1 MAPRRTPFLAC
12 LLAALI
18 ALPVAT
24 SFALSPGSIWAVK
37 VDGNAWLDSG
47 ARTRLK
53 QDAKI
58 AAGATIE
65 TEANGNVVLLF
76 ENGSTVNIRPSTRF
90 SIKEFSCE
98 PFDSSQVEWRSL
110 KEEPSESSRTKVQV
124 DDGTIISNVR
134 RLRRGSTYDIGTP
147 LGTAGIRGTTVYTT
161 VDMQDPNT
169 PVTFGVADGSA
180 TFTSSTGQTQNV
192 EGGGAVAVSG
202 NGGFTPPPAEIQQM
216 LSEAKQAGQA
226 MTQVAPPTTEG
237 TGTGTGTGEGA
248 ESGQEGGEGGAQSS
262 GASASA
268 GGPVATASEGTVTI
282 IKDGAQSEGAD
293 NLNSLL
299 APGTIITTGDDGN
312 ITIEIAPGI
321 VIQLQPNTQI
331 TIGERTPDK
340 AVNENGDSVP
350 EITIRLAVGSILVT
364 TTAEGLLG
372 SSFVIETARG
382 NINSVTSGSMV
393 VSSTGS
399 DPSTATVTVAAVAG
413 DKLAVTTEGEQL
425 PVAESLVVILRPDG
439 IEYAGIQDY
448 PNLLTSAGVATT
460 STSSVPLPPAESPPP
475 NAPTPRP
482 TPTPTPTPRPTP
494 TPTPTPRPTPT
505 PTPTPT
511 PPPISP

>member
-1 MAPRRTPFLAC
+1 MAPRRTPILAC

-18 ALPVAT
+18 ALPAGT
-24 SFALSPGSIWAVK
+24 GFALSPGAIWAVK

-58 AAGATIE
+58 GVGATIE

-98 PFDSSQVEWRSL
+98 PFDSSKVEYRSL
-110 KEEPSESSRTKVQV
+110 REEPSESSRTKVQV

-134 RLRRGSTYDIGTP
+134 KLRRGSTFDIGTP

-161 VDMQDPNT
+161 VDMQNPNT
-169 PVTFGVADGSA
+169 PVSFGVADGSA

-192 EGGGAVAVSG
+192 EGGDAVAVSG
-202 NGGFTPPPAEIQQM
+202 GGEFTPPPAETQQM
-216 LSEAKQAGQA
+216 LSEAEQAGQA
-226 MTQVAPPTTEG
+226 MTQFAPPATEG

-248 ESGQEGGEGGAQSS
+248 ESGQEGGEDGAQST

-268 GGPVATASEGTVTI
+268 GGPVATASEGTVTV
-282 IKDGAQSEGAD
+282 IKDGAQSDGAD
-293 NLNSLL
+293 NLNNLL
-299 APGTIITTGDDGN
+299 APGTIITTGDDGT
-312 ITIEIAPGI
+312 ITIEIAPG
-321 VIQLQPNTQI
+321 VFIQLQPNTQI
-331 TIGERTPDK
+331 TIGERIPDK

-364 TTAEGLLG
+364 STAEGLLG

-382 NINSVTSGSMV
+382 NINSVTAGSMV

-448 PNLLTSAGVATT
+448 PNLSSLAGAP
-460 STSSVPLPPAESPPP
+460 TSSIALPPAEAPPP
-475 NAPTPRP
+475 RPTPRP

-494 TPTPTPRPTPT
+494 R
-505 PTPTPT
+505 PTPT

>member
-1 MAPRRTPFLAC
+1 MAPRRTPILSCLA
-12 LLAALI
+12 AALI
-18 ALPVAT
+18 ALPSAT
-24 SFALSPGSIWAVK
+24 VFALSPGSIWAVK
-37 VDGNAWLDSG
+37 VEGNAWLDSG

-98 PFDSSQVEWRSL
+98 PFDSSKVEWRSL
-110 KEEPSESSRTKVQV
+110 REEPSESSRTKVQV

-134 RLRRGSTYDIGTP
+134 KLRRGSTYDIGTP
-147 LGTAGIRGTTVYTT
+147 LGTAGIRGTTVYTE
-161 VDMQDPNT
+161 VNMQDPQT

-180 TFTSSTGQTQNV
+180 TFTSTTGQTQTV

-202 NGGFTPPPAEIQQM
+202 SGGFAPPPAETQQM
-216 LSEAKQAGQA
+216 LSEAQQVGQA
-226 MTQVAPPTTEG
+226 MTQAVPPATEG
-237 TGTGTGTGEGA
+237 TGAGTGTGEAA
-248 ESGQEGGEGGAQSS
+248 EGGQEGDEAGAGST

-282 IKDGAQSEGAD
+282 IKDGSQSEGAD
-293 NLNSLL
+293 NLNILL

-312 ITIEIAPGI
+312 FTIEIAPGV

-331 TIGERTPDK
+331 TIGERIPDK
-340 AVNENGDSVP
+340 AVNENGDPVP
-350 EITIRLAVGSILVT
+350 EITIRLAVGSMVVT
-364 TTAEGLLG
+364 STPEGLLG

-382 NINSVTSGSMV
+382 NISSVTAGKMV
-393 VSSTGS
+393 VSSTGA

-413 DKLAVTTEGEQL
+413 NKLAVTTEGEQL

-448 PNLLTSAGVATT
+448 PDLAALAGAP
-460 STSSVPLPPAESPPP
+460 TSSVALPPAETPPP
-475 NAPTPRP
+475 NPTSSPTPRP

-494 TPTPTPRPTPT
+494 TPTP
-505 PTPTPT
+505 
-511 PPPISP
+511 PPISP